1 MWVDFFYKY
10 LSQKIFRGN
19 ELGWAFCFAFYSK
32 AEVFR
37 FDLEATLGAVIA
49 FILMLIMVVEVG
61 GIFSFETHCSSDSRA
76 VKLGTIPVVF
86 LIFCRHGEKFA
97 NFNLVIL
104 SYLVFL
110 FA

>member
-1 MWVDFFYKY
+1 M
-10 LSQKIFRGN
+10 
-19 ELGWAFCFAFYSK
+19 FCFLQQ

-76 VKLGTIPVVF
+76 VKLGQSLLYF
-86 LIFCRHGEKFA
+86 LYSVDMEKS
-97 NFNLVIL
+97 LLIL
-104 SYLVFL
+104 I
-110 FA
+110 